1 MEISPP
7 PHRWLQLPSS
17 PTRNRIIDLAKTK
30 ETGKKHTKKHPLPVP
45 CSTWQTMLNWGFVF
59 GLFHFLGAMKKDR
72 TEKTTRRQR
81 GLCDA
86 FVSWTRSNDVFCSDA
101 TLACFKLLGLRV
113 SIFPT
118 VSWKAVKRLEL
129 FEWRYVHTIYI
140 YTYTYKGI

>member
-30 ETGKKHTKKHPLPVP
+30 ETGKKHTKNILFQFHVQLGKL
-45 CSTWQTMLNWGFVF
+45 CSTEDLFLVCFIFWGQW
-59 GLFHFLGAMKKDR
+59 KKDR

-86 FVSWTRSNDVFCSDA
+86 FVSWTRSNDVFFSDA

-118 VSWKAVKRLEL
+118 VSWQAVKRLEL